1 MVGERL
7 SVGKCVM
14 RKFATERFNF
24 EFGNSVEIKEQV
36 QVWKFSTVAKVLEGI
51 SDHSYCEL
59 KSKPG
64 MW

>member
-36 QVWKFSTVAKVLEGI
+36 QVWKFSSCQSIRGNI
-51 SDHSYCEL
+51 RS
-59 KSKPG
+59 
-64 MW
+64 